1 MTKTT
6 NLIVTKSL
14 SKTYSPN
21 TSVAV
26 KALINSNLTIKQG
39 EFVAIMGPSGSGKS
53 TLLNILGCLDTPT
66 SGEFY
71 FLDEKIT
78 PDSDLP
84 KIRREKIGFIFQS
97 FNLIPQL
104 NARENIEVPMIYK
117 GLSKR
122 EREEKSQSLLSE
134 VGLTDRARHFPEELS
149 GGQKQRVA
157 IARALANN
165 PQLIIADEPTGN
177 LDTKTSKI
185 ILDLLCELNKK
196 GISLIM
202 VTHEEEIGHLADRII
217 KLSDGAI
224 RE

>member
-1 MTKTT
+1 MTNKP

-21 TSVAV
+21 TSIAV
-26 KALINSNLTIKQG
+26 QALKNANLIIKHG
-39 EFVAIMGPSGSGKS
+39 EFVAIMGASGSGKS
-53 TLLNILGCLDTPT
+53 TLLNLLGCLDTPS
-66 SGEFY
+66 SGDFY
-71 FLDEKIT
+71 FNDELIN

-122 EREEKSQSLLSE
+122 EREEKSLSLLAE
-134 VGLTDRARHFPEELS
+134 VDLLDRGRHFPEELS

-177 LDTKTSKI
+177 LDSITSKI
-185 ILDLLCELNKK
+185 ILDLLRELNKK
-196 GISLIM
+196 GITLIM
-202 VTHEEEIGHLADRII
+202 VTHENEIGRLADRII
-217 KLSDGAI
+217 RLSDGI
-224 RE
+224 IEQ

>member
-1 MTKTT
+1 MTNKP

-21 TSVAV
+21 TSIAV
-26 KALINSNLTIKQG
+26 QALKNANLIIKHG
-39 EFVAIMGPSGSGKS
+39 EFVAIMGASGSGKS
-53 TLLNILGCLDTPT
+53 TLLNLLGCLDTPS
-66 SGEFY
+66 SGDFY
-71 FLDEKIT
+71 FNDELIN

-122 EREEKSQSLLSE
+122 EREEKSLSLLAE
-134 VGLTDRARHFPEELS
+134 VDLLDRARHFPEELS

-177 LDTKTSKI
+177 LDSITSKI
-185 ILDLLCELNKK
+185 ILDLLRELNKK
-196 GISLIM
+196 GITLIM
-202 VTHEEEIGHLADRII
+202 VTHENEIGRLADRII
-217 KLSDGAI
+217 RLSDGI
-224 RE
+224 IEQ

>member
-1 MTKTT
+1 MTNKP

-21 TSVAV
+21 TSIAV
-26 KALINSNLTIKQG
+26 QALKNANLIIKHG
-39 EFVAIMGPSGSGKS
+39 EFVAIMGASGSGKS
-53 TLLNILGCLDTPT
+53 TLLNLLGCLDTPS
-66 SGEFY
+66 SGDFY
-71 FLDEKIT
+71 FNDELIN
-78 PDSDLP
+78 PNSDLP

-122 EREEKSQSLLSE
+122 EREEKSLSLLAE
-134 VGLTDRARHFPEELS
+134 VDLLDRGRHFPEELS

-177 LDTKTSKI
+177 LDSITSKI
-185 ILDLLCELNKK
+185 ILDLLRELNKK
-196 GISLIM
+196 GITLIM
-202 VTHEEEIGHLADRII
+202 VTHENEIGRLADRII
-217 KLSDGAI
+217 RLSDGI
-224 RE
+224 IEQ